1 MLGGRDPA
9 EALIRDDG
17 RVVSV
22 GEFLALA
29 GRLAASLTPGSTVLN
44 LCERRPAF
52 LAAYAGALRAGCTT
66 LLPASRAPEVVS
78 EVRALYPGSVTLD
91 DMQVAAHGA
100 AAAAAGFTP
109 ASVAAD
115 LVAMIGFTSGSTGQP
130 SRHEKVWR
138 VVAASTAH
146 NAARLR
152 AALPQD
158 AADRLPWIVGTVPP
172 QHMYGMEMTV
182 LLPLLGGMALRGG
195 RPLLP
200 TEVAAALAAV
210 PQPRI
215 LVSTPSHLRAI
226 VAAGVPLPPVAVTVS
241 ATAPLDAALAGDV
254 EAATGGALIE
264 MFGATETCILGS
276 RRTAHESAWQPY
288 PGVRLTAED
297 GGTRVETPW
306 FLTPERLQDVIE
318 TDESGRFRLV
328 GRSSDLIDVAGKRAS
343 LADLT
348 LRILRI
354 PGVVDA
360 AVFQPEESRGL
371 VRRVAA
377 LVVAPGLSSSAIRA
391 ALATAIDP
399 AFMPRPL
406 LLLAALPRTP
416 AGKLPRS
423 ALEAALQQHRNEV
436 D

>member
-182 LLPLLGGMALRGG
+182 LLPLLGGMALHGG

-215 LVSTPSHLRAI
+215 LVSTAGDRCRWRPAAARCGDGQCHRAARCRASGRRGSGDRRGI
-226 VAAGVPLPPVAVTVS
+226 DRDVRCHRDLHPGI
-241 ATAPLDAALAGDV
+241 APHRARIRMAAL
-254 EAATGGALIE
+254 
-264 MFGATETCILGS
+264 S
-276 RRTAHESAWQPY
+276 W
-288 PGVRLTAED
+288 
-297 GGTRVETPW
+297 
-306 FLTPERLQDVIE
+306 
-318 TDESGRFRLV
+318 
-328 GRSSDLIDVAGKRAS
+328 RAP
-343 LADLT
+343 D
-348 LRILRI
+348 R
-354 PGVVDA
+354 
-360 AVFQPEESRGL
+360 
-371 VRRVAA
+371 
-377 LVVAPGLSSSAIRA
+377 
-391 ALATAIDP
+391 
-399 AFMPRPL
+399 
-406 LLLAALPRTP
+406 
-416 AGKLPRS
+416 
-423 ALEAALQQHRNEV
+423 
-436 D
+436 